1 VIRVTGLGL
10 VSALVGLIILAAFP
24 FVLTT
29 IYLCSIFLFIGSIT
43 GLAYALQPNLEVR
56 DGVSTVILGVGG
68 LEYFAATALILKAYE
83 ELSVFNQVNLFFT
96 SFLVAMI
103 FFAPSLLTV
112 SILWIRKKRQKQS

>member
-1 VIRVTGLGL
+1 MIRIASLGL
-10 VSALVGLIILAAFP
+10 VSALLGLIILAAFP
-24 FVLTT
+24 FILTT

-68 LEYFAATALILKAYE
+68 VEYFAATALILKAYE
-83 ELSVFNQVNLFFT
+83 DLRAFNQVNLFFT
-96 SFLVAMI
+96 AFLVAIM

-112 SILWIRKKRQKQS
+112 SIVWIRKKRQKQS